1 MVLVR
6 DNVRSKESSK
16 HLISIDKPILL
27 VEDQESMLLM
37 LKGLIQDKY
46 NIEIHTAAN
55 YAEAKQLLTKH
66 RHEYYLAI
74 CDLHLPDAPNGE
86 IINLLNR
93 ADVKMITLTGTFGE
107 RDKTSILPKGVID
120 YIVKDSINA
129 YEYVVELVGRL
140 YNNCHHKVLVVDDSA
155 ISCTMVANMLAMQNF
170 EVLVAEDG
178 VQALEVYK
186 KKPDIHLI
194 ITDYHMPNMDGFSLT
209 LNLRKNYTKE
219 QLAIIGLSAS
229 GDTDLG
235 SQFIKYG
242 ANDFLAKPIRYEE
255 LLCRVNQNISML
267 EYMEALRNA
276 ANRDFLTNLYNRR
289 YFFSQGKDIYDNAV
303 DNGTNLSVAMLDI
316 DHFKQINDTYGHE
329 AGDDLLIH
337 FSQQLAEYF
346 ENDLIARIGGEE
358 FVILFTDLA
367 DETVTNLLNDFRV
380 KISEQVIQCDEAK
393 VSMTVSIGFNSHK
406 DQHLD
411 AMLKKA
417 DENLYKAK
425 QFGRNQVVG

>member
-6 DNVRSKESSK
+6 DNVRKKDNSK
-16 HLISIDKPILL
+16 HLIPIDKPILL
-27 VEDQESMLLM
+27 IEDQESMLLM

-46 NIEIHTAAN
+46 KIEIHTASD
-55 YAEAKQLLTKH
+55 YAQAKALLSKH

-86 IINLLNR
+86 IVSLLNR
-93 ADVKMITLTGTFGE
+93 ANVKMITLTGTFGE

-120 YIVKDSINA
+120 YIIKDSINA

-155 ISCTMVANMLAMQNF
+155 ISCTMIANMLTMQNF

-186 KKPDIHLI
+186 NNSGINLI
-194 ITDYHMPNMDGFSLT
+194 ITDYHMPNMDGFTLT
-209 LNLRKNYTKE
+209 LNLRKDYSKE

-235 SQFIKYG
+235 AQFIKYG

-276 ANRDFLTNLYNRR
+276 ANRDFLTSLYNRR
-289 YFFSQGKDIYDNAV
+289 YFFSQGKQIFQQAIDNETDI
-303 DNGTNLSVAMLDI
+303 SVAMLDI
-316 DHFKQINDTYGHE
+316 DHFKQINDNYGHE

-337 FSQQLAEYF
+337 FSEQLEEHF
-346 ENDLIARIGGEE
+346 EKDLIARIGGEE
-358 FVILFTDLA
+358 FVILFNDVTDDIA
-367 DETVTNLLNDFRV
+367 INILNEFRE
-380 KISEQVIQCDEAK
+380 KISAQVIICDEAK
-393 VSMTVSIGFNSHK
+393 ISITVSIGFNSHK
-406 DQHLD
+406 EQHLD
-411 AMLKKA
+411 AMLKVA

-425 QFGRNQVVG
+425 QSGRNQVVG

>member
-6 DNVRSKESSK
+6 DNVRKKDNSK
-16 HLISIDKPILL
+16 HLIPIDKPILL
-27 VEDQESMLLM
+27 IEDQESMLLM

-46 NIEIHTAAN
+46 KIEIHTASD
-55 YAEAKQLLTKH
+55 YAQAKALLSKH

-86 IINLLNR
+86 IVSLLNR
-93 ADVKMITLTGTFGE
+93 ANVKMITLTGTFGE

-120 YIVKDSINA
+120 YIIKDSINA

-155 ISCTMVANMLAMQNF
+155 ISCTMIANMLTMQNF

-186 KKPDIHLI
+186 NNSGINLI
-194 ITDYHMPNMDGFSLT
+194 ITDYHMPNMDGFTLT
-209 LNLRKNYTKE
+209 LNLRKDYSKE

-235 SQFIKYG
+235 AQFIKYG

-276 ANRDFLTNLYNRR
+276 ANRDFLTSLYNRR
-289 YFFSQGKDIYDNAV
+289 YFFSQGKQIFQQAIDNETDI
-303 DNGTNLSVAMLDI
+303 SVAMLDI
-316 DHFKQINDTYGHE
+316 DHFKQINDNYGHE

-337 FSQQLAEYF
+337 FSEQLAEHF
-346 ENDLIARIGGEE
+346 EKDLIARIGGEE
-358 FVILFTDLA
+358 FVILFNDVTDDIA
-367 DETVTNLLNDFRV
+367 INILNEFRE
-380 KISEQVIQCDEAK
+380 KISAQVIICDEAK
-393 VSMTVSIGFNSHK
+393 ISMTVSIGFNSHK
-406 DQHLD
+406 EQHLD
-411 AMLKKA
+411 AMLKVA

-425 QFGRNQVVG
+425 QSGRNQVVG

>member
-6 DNVRSKESSK
+6 DNVRKKDNSK
-16 HLISIDKPILL
+16 HLIPIDKPILL
-27 VEDQESMLLM
+27 IEDQESMLLM
-37 LKGLIQDKY
+37 LKGLIQEKY
-46 NIEIHTAAN
+46 KIEIHTASN
-55 YAEAKQLLTKH
+55 YAQAKALLSKH

-86 IINLLNR
+86 IVSLLNR
-93 ADVKMITLTGTFGE
+93 ANVKMITLTGTFGE

-120 YIVKDSINA
+120 YIIKDSINA

-155 ISCTMVANMLAMQNF
+155 ISCTMIANMLTMQNF

-186 KKPDIHLI
+186 NNSGINLI
-194 ITDYHMPNMDGFSLT
+194 ITDYHMPNMDGFTLT
-209 LNLRKNYTKE
+209 LNLRKDYSKE

-235 SQFIKYG
+235 AQFIKYG

-276 ANRDFLTNLYNRR
+276 ANRDFLTSLYNRR
-289 YFFSQGKDIYDNAV
+289 YFFSQGKQIFQQAIDNESDI
-303 DNGTNLSVAMLDI
+303 SVAMLDI
-316 DHFKQINDTYGHE
+316 DHFKQINDNYGHE

-337 FSQQLAEYF
+337 FSEQLTEHF
-346 ENDLIARIGGEE
+346 EKDLIARIGGEE
-358 FVILFTDLA
+358 FVILFDGLTD
-367 DETVTNLLNDFRV
+367 DIVIKMLNDFRE
-380 KISEQVIQCDEAK
+380 KIAAQVITCDEAK
-393 VSMTVSIGFNSHK
+393 ISMTVSIGFNSHK
-406 DQHLD
+406 EQHLD
-411 AMLKKA
+411 AMLKIA

-425 QFGRNQVVG
+425 QSGRNQVVG